1 MKNRKILRSDRK
13 IHKTCK
19 PVLNLAVVHAEAE
32 LIHIGLHVLD
42 RHMVVDSIYT
52 PLDDCPKRLNA
63 VGVLSV
69 TLGKLNLMVDHD
81 TDEILRVLFPSLI
94 DDIVA
99 AILVSH
105 NRSAFLASI
114 VQHLQELLSR
124 QFRTI
129 GILGSHHTMHPS
141 ATPFLDTDNGSLE
154 R

>member
-1 MKNRKILRSDRK
+1 M
-13 IHKTCK
+13 IHT
-19 PVLNLAVVHAEAE
+19 EAE
-32 LIHIGLHVLD
+32 LVHVCLHMLD
-42 RHMVVDSIYT
+42 GHMMVDSIYA
-52 PLDDCPKRLNA
+52 PLDDCPKGFNA

-69 TLGKLNLMVDHD
+69 TLGELNLMVHHD
-81 TDEILRVLFPSLI
+81 ANEILRVLFPSLI

-99 AILVSH
+99 AILVGH

-141 ATPFLDTDNGSLE
+141 ATPFLDTDNGSLG